1 MNKFVARKWEPITD
15 LPSDWAASLSNSQTK
30 ALVDAWLEQKDELQ
44 EKGVYKDFLGRL
56 KREWSIETG
65 VIEGIYTLT
74 EGATKT
80 LIEKGLDAS
89 FLARG
94 DTDDEP
100 QNVIAKIEDHQS
112 AINGLY
118 DFVSGKRQLGTSYIK
133 ELHVVLTDHQRT
145 YHARDTLG
153 NWVVRDLPRGEWK
166 KLKNNVEHTDGAV
179 FEFCPP
185 EHVDQEM
192 ENLVSMH
199 LRHLNEGVSAD
210 IEAAWLHHRFSII
223 HPFTDGNGRVARC
236 IATMVLLRENWLP
249 LVVTRQDREKYIEAL
264 RFADANELR
273 PLIDFVGAL
282 QRKAIRQ
289 AFSLSDQVISD
300 QKIVR
305 SILDAV
311 KAKFADRRQADH
323 DLRKHAATIAD
334 SIFAFAKE
342 TLAARAEEIAVAIS
356 AEGKGFT
363 AFSNEGERDAPNAKY
378 YYRQIIETAKGFG
391 YFANLNVYQAWTALV
406 IKTTRRA
413 EILLSFHGAG
423 THSGGVYACSAMFF
437 TKDVNDQGDTEVTGL
452 IPLGDEPFEFTYT
465 EQDATVRRR
474 FIDWI
479 DDVVIAGLQEWQ
491 KVV

>member
-1 MNKFVARKWEPITD
+1 MNKFVARKWEPIVD
-15 LPSDWAASLSNSQTK
+15 LPSDWAESLSNSQTK
-30 ALVDAWLEQKDELQ
+30 ALVDAWLEQKDELK
-44 EKGVYKDFLGRL
+44 EKGIYKDFLGRL

-65 VIEGIYTLT
+65 VIEGLYALT

-100 QNVIAKIEDHQS
+100 QNVIAKIEDHHA

-118 DFVSGKRQLGTSYIK
+118 DFVSGNRQLGTSYVK

-145 YHARDTLG
+145 YQARDTLG
-153 NWVVRDLPRGEWK
+153 NSVSRDLPRGKWK
-166 KLKNNVEHTDGAV
+166 ILKNNVEHTDGAV

-185 EHVDQEM
+185 EHVGQEM

-199 LRHLNEGVSAD
+199 LRHVDEGVPAD

-236 IATMVLLRENWLP
+236 LATMVLLRENWLP
-249 LVVTRQDREKYIEAL
+249 LVVTRQDRDKYIEAL
-264 RFADANELR
+264 RYADSNELR
-273 PLIDFVGAL
+273 PLIDFIGSL

-300 QKIVR
+300 QKVVR
-305 SILDAV
+305 GILDAV
-311 KAKFADRRQADH
+311 KAKFADRRQADQ
-323 DLRKHAATIAD
+323 DLRKNAATIAD

-342 TLAARAEEIAVAIS
+342 TLVARAEEIKEAIS
-356 AEGKGFT
+356 GLGKDFT
-363 AFSNEGERDAPNAKY
+363 AFSSSADRNHVNAKY
-378 YYRQIIETAKGFG
+378 YYRQIIESAKTFG
-391 YFANLNVYQAWTALV
+391 YFANLNSYQAWTALV

-413 EILLSFHGAG
+413 EILFSFHGAG

-437 TKDVNDQGDTEVTGL
+437 TKDVNDHGDTEVTGL
-452 IPLGDEPFEFTYT
+452 IPLGNEPFEFTYT
-465 EQDATVRRR
+465 EQDAIVRKR
-474 FIDWI
+474 FVEWI
-479 DDVVIAGLQEWQ
+479 DEIVIAGLQEWQ
-491 KVV
+491 RVV